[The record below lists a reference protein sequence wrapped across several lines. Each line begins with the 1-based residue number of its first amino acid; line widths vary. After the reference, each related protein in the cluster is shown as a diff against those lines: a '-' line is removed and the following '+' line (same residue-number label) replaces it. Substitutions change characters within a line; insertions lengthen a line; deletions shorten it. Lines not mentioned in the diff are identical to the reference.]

1 MTASSIPVLPSAP
14 VTRAETT
21 RTGRPV
27 RWLALLALII
37 SSAVTFGYAGI
48 SLYLAT
54 QLVYVPQQPITST
67 PADLG
72 LSYQNVAFP
81 SRGDQ
86 VMLRG
91 WFIPGVQ
98 PDGSLTAQRAII
110 VLHGSRSNR
119 TDPGFGLLKLSGA
132 LARHGFAVLA
142 FDMRGMGESPPAP
155 FGLGYLEQRDAL
167 GAVDYLRAGPLPYPA
182 LGHPSAIGGFGISL
196 GGATLLLAA
205 AQEPAIQ
212 AIVSDSAYADIIP
225 ILERE
230 IPKAGHLPAAFTP
243 GGLLAARAIYGID
256 YYAVRP
262 VDVIARIA
270 PRPLLLIHG
279 ANDHYIPPANLD
291 VLAAAARS
299 APHAQVQTWLV
310 PGADHAQAYKVS
322 GDAYVARIVAFYI
335 AALGV

>member
-1 MTASSIPVLPSAP
+1 MTASPTPHPPVVLAGS
-14 VTRAETT
+14 T

-27 RWLALLALII
+27 RWLVLLALIL
-37 SSAVTFGYAGI
+37 AGTLTFGYAGI

-54 QLVYVPQQPITST
+54 QLVYVPQLKLTAS

-72 LSYQNVAFP
+72 LQYQNVTFP

-86 VMLRG
+86 VKLRG
-91 WFIPGVQ
+91 WFIPGVL
-98 PDGSLTAQRAII
+98 PDGSLTSQRAII

-132 LARHGFAVLA
+132 LAQHGFAVLA

-167 GAVDYLRAGPLPYPA
+167 GAVDFLRSGSLPYPA
-182 LGHPSAIGGFGISL
+182 LGHPRAIGGFGVSL
-196 GGATLLLAA
+196 GGATMVLAA
-205 AQEPAIQ
+205 AQEPHLQ

-243 GGLLAARAIYGID
+243 GGLLAARALYGID

-262 VDVIARIA
+262 VDVIAGIA

-279 ANDHYIPPANLD
+279 ANDHYIPPVNLD
-291 VLAAAARS
+291 ELATAAR
-299 APHAQVQTWLV
+299 ANPHAQVQTWLV

-322 GDAYVARIVAFYI
+322 GDAYVARLIAFYTT
-335 AALGV
+335 ALGA